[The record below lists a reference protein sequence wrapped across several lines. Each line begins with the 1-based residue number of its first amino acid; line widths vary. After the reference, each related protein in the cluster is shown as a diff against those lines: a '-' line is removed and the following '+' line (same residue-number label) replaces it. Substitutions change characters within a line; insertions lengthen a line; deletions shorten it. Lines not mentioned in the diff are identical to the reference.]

1 MTAKFQNFEFTSE
14 ELVLAMVNAANSLR
28 LDNSRV
34 EIVDPTVIIGEHN
47 TQATLRSKVGGGFEG
62 SFPIR
67 YNRLDFDVL
76 FSAYPIVVE
85 PAPFATSE
93 EFLPLINSS
102 YGLKL
107 ETKDIVIEAVTIE
120 NNRYVLKAKA
130 SSVAWFGQTE
140 ILFNVDLRAVSN
152 FSVTALNGF
161 DAPYWSEM
169 QGTVTF
175 IPVDDSISPSMPSG
189 FILMPE
195 LNGDGQNYLQ
205 IPEGPLFENFQY
217 EKRSNLCSG
226 SAIFC
231 TTSGSDMAVAVDM
244 DRVPAAITI
253 NGVESTGVILPMLNE
268 PGAVL
273 PFAYLFDVD
282 LDLAAGQPYV
292 ITLSSDYATPS
303 GMRSARKVIR
313 DGFVYKA
320 IAEGQNLVATLCDP
334 MVWID
339 GYFSGEVISF
349 KWPANIAAGAK
360 TLNPELLLNFGIDV
374 KSYIPKKLYIN
385 GVATAD
391 LSGFVIKAQDEYEAE
406 VECSYTF
413 TGNLPAA
420 DGYLRIEFD
429 REPAAQ
435 QVAPL

>member
-152 FSVTALNGF
+152 FSVTELDGYV
-161 DAPYWSEM
+161 APYWNDM

-175 IPVDDSISPSMPSG
+175 APMDDAITVATPIGFHMRPVP
-189 FILMPE
+189 
-195 LNGDGQNYLQ
+195 NGDSDNFFQV
-205 IPEGPLFENFQY
+205 PDGPLFEGFFY
-217 EKRSNLCSG
+217 EKRSNLCNG
-226 SAIFC
+226 SAINCF
-231 TTSGSDMAVAVDM
+231 TSSLNADTAM
-244 DRVPAAITI
+244 DIDSVPASITV
-253 NGVESTGVILPMLNE
+253 NGVESTGVIIPELDNA
-268 PGAVL
+268 GAVL
-273 PFAYLFDVD
+273 AYAYLFDVD
-282 LDLAAGQPYV
+282 LELVPNQPYV
-292 ITLSSDYATPS
+292 VTLSGNKA
-303 GMRSARKVIR
+303 GAAAMREARKLLRDSYVFKVIA
-313 DGFVYKA
+313 DGADLIVAPCESY
-320 IAEGQNLVATLCDP
+320 NLL
-334 MVWID
+334 
-339 GYFSGEVISF
+339 GSYFTGEVVAF
-349 KWPANIAAGAK
+349 KWPANIPAGTK
-360 TLNPELLLNFGIDV
+360 TLKPELLLNFGGNIVD
-374 KSYIPKKLYIN
+374 YIPKRLFIN
-385 GVATAD
+385 GVAT
-391 LSGFVIKAQDEYEAE
+391 SEISEFVIKAQAE
-406 VECSYTF
+406 SDAVVECSYAF
-413 TGNLPAA
+413 TGNLPAL
-420 DGYLRIEFD
+420 DGYLRIEID
-429 REPAAQ
+429 REPSTQ
-435 QVAPL
+435 QVPPL